1 MLSKNGKYWSKGLIK
16 FEFSLS
22 PIDGKSEVLQKFC
35 LVVVIDVVAESV
47 LSVVVVVVV
56 IVDVDFELD
65 RLLRV
70 KLPDSVIAG
79 GNFFVKFHLQATE
92 TSKTFEE
99 LDR

>member
-35 LVVVIDVVAESV
+35 LVVVIDVVAESL
-47 LSVVVVVVV
+47 LSVVVVVV

-70 KLPDSVIAG
+70 KLPDAVIAG

>member
-35 LVVVIDVVAESV
+35 LIVVIDVVTESV
-47 LSVVVVVVV
+47 LSVVVVV

-70 KLPDSVIAG
+70 KLPDAVIAG

>member
-1 MLSKNGKYWSKGLIK
+1 MLSKNGKCWSKGLLK

-35 LVVVIDVVAESV
+35 LVVVIDVVAESL
-47 LSVVVVVVV
+47 LSVVVVVV

>member
-1 MLSKNGKYWSKGLIK
+1 M
-16 FEFSLS
+16 FSLS

-35 LVVVIDVVAESV
+35 LVVVIDVVTESV
-47 LSVVVVVVV
+47 LSVVVVVV

-70 KLPDSVIAG
+70 KLPDAVIAG

>member
-35 LVVVIDVVAESV
+35 LVVVIDVVAESL
-47 LSVVVVVVV
+47 LSVVVVVV